1 MASSILDIIKQQVSA
16 QTGNVQIPANVK
28 NTVLNGLS
36 DSIFGS
42 LTQTAMK
49 AGGIEQIKG
58 LLTGNTSASSS
69 PITALAGQLFS
80 NNILKKLNL
89 GSSLNAVLAGLIP
102 TIMGK
107 LSGILKDQDGDGDVD
122 LNDILIA
129 LKGGGKTTS
138 TGSLGGGLLGGIL
151 GKVLGGGK

>member
-1 MASSILDIIKQQVSA
+1 MANSILDLIKQQVTA
-16 QTGNVQIPANVK
+16 QAGNVEIPAQAK
-28 NTVLNGLS
+28 NQVLNGLT

-42 LTQTAMK
+42 LTQTVAK
-49 AGGIEQIKG
+49 VGGIEQIKS
-58 LLTGNTSASSS
+58 LLTGGTSADSS

-89 GSSLNAVLAGLIP
+89 GSSLNTVLAGLIP

-122 LNDILIA
+122 FQDILIT
-129 LKGGGKTTS
+129 LKGGNKTQTAS
-138 TGSLGGGLLGGIL
+138 TGGGLLGGIL
-151 GKVLGGGK
+151 GKVLGGNR